1 METAWP
7 TVNRPS
13 RDQLDHVTAKPGR
26 FLTKKINSEKDVIYF
41 RTKSAAYRDT
51 LAYVD
56 QLCEK
61 IRGTG
66 SKILNHKY
74 TIKSEMFQK
83 CSQLLDE
90 LAVMCDNTD
99 LSQAKGSAPLRFGH
113 VAFRDWFDA
122 TKVKCR
128 EFIYTQLASEQDEQL
143 KEELSTYLTESFG
156 NRMRIDYG
164 TGHELS
170 FLLFT
175 MGLSCLSESSSDTFS
190 RPNTDKAEHKPD
202 SIETT
207 TATTTTSKAIQHP
220 NMVTLD
226 RLRTF
231 VGYHGWDILA
241 LFSHK
246 YLRLCRQVQVKFRL
260 EPAGSRGVYNMDDF
274 QYLPFLFG
282 AAQLVG
288 IKYISTKDFYLQDN
302 VDMYKSDFIFLE
314 AVDFILNNKRGPFH
328 EHSYTLWC
336 LMDLG
341 TWENIYR
348 RIRMKFTDDVL
359 SPFPIV
365 QHLLFGNYILRWDSG
380 DDDETTITTD
390 ERANCDRCIGP
401 VGDDK
406 FHAPKS

>member
-1 METAWP
+1 MMDTAWP

-13 RDQLDHVTAKPGR
+13 QNQLDQSITKPNR
-26 FLTKKINSEKDVIYF
+26 FLAKKINTEKDVIYF
-41 RTKSAAYRDT
+41 KTKSAAYKNT

-56 QLCEK
+56 LLCEK

-66 SKILNHKY
+66 NKVLNHKY

-83 CSQLLDE
+83 CSNLLDE
-90 LAVMCDNTD
+90 LAVLCKNTD

-122 TKVKCR
+122 TKLKCK
-128 EFIYTQLASEQDEQL
+128 EFIYAQLASEHDEQL
-143 KEELSTYLTESFG
+143 KEELLTYLSESFG

-175 MGLSCLSESSSDTFS
+175 MGLSCLDSSPSIDQPSGQSDQGADSKSTPPSLSSSSSSSSSEPTC
-190 RPNTDKAEHKPD
+190 
-202 SIETT
+202 
-207 TATTTTSKAIQHP
+207 P
-220 NMVTLD
+220 NMVTLS
-226 RLRTF
+226 RLKTF
-231 VGYHGWDILA
+231 VGYYGWDILA
-241 LFSHK
+241 LFAHK
-246 YLRLCRQVQVKFRL
+246 YLRLCRLVQVKFRL

-288 IKYISTKDFYLQDN
+288 VKYIATKEFFHHEN
-302 VDMYKSDFIFLE
+302 VDMFKNDFIFLE

-336 LMDLG
+336 LVDLG
-341 TWENIYR
+341 SWENIFR

-359 SPFPIV
+359 GPFPIV
-365 QHLLFGNYILRWDSG
+365 QHLLFGRYILRWD
-380 DDDETTITTD
+380 
-390 ERANCDRCIGP
+390 
-401 VGDDK
+401 DK
-406 FHAPKS
+406 EY

>member
-1 METAWP
+1 MMETAWP

-13 RDQLDHVTAKPGR
+13 HNQLDHVTAKPGR
-26 FLTKKINSEKDVIYF
+26 FLSKKINSEKDVIYF
-41 RTKSAAYRDT
+41 RTNSAAYKDT

-56 QLCEK
+56 LLCEK

-66 SKILNHKY
+66 NKILNHKY
-74 TIKSEMFQK
+74 TIKSETFQR
-83 CSQLLDE
+83 CSKLLDE
-90 LAVMCDNTD
+90 LAVMCDTTD

-128 EFIYTQLASEQDEQL
+128 EFIYDQLASEHNEQL

-164 TGHELS
+164 TGHELN

-175 MGLSCLSESSSDTFS
+175 MGLSCLANSSNDPFSGPNNNRIESKSSTSLSSSS
-190 RPNTDKAEHKPD
+190 PAH
-202 SIETT
+202 S
-207 TATTTTSKAIQHP
+207 

-231 VGYHGWDILA
+231 VGFYGWDILA

-288 IKYISTKDFYLQDN
+288 IKYIATKEFYQHEN
-302 VDMYKSDFIFLE
+302 VDMFKNDFIFLE

-341 TWENIYR
+341 SWESIYR
-348 RIRMKFTDDVL
+348 RIKMKFTDDVL
-359 SPFPIV
+359 GPFPIV
-365 QHLLFGNYILRWDSG
+365 QHLLFGSYILRWDDIQEEEQQLNEKTDCDG
-380 DDDETTITTD
+380 CPRAADDD
-390 ERANCDRCIGP
+390 
-401 VGDDK
+401 DK
-406 FHAPKS
+406 P